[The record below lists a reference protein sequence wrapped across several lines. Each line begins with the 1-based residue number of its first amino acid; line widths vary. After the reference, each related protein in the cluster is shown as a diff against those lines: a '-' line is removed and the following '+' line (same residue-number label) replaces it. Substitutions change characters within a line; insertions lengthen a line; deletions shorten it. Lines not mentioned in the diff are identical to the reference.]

1 VTLRILKSGLV
12 GTNPFS
18 THGALFADFLKF
30 YAGEATATNRPVLV
44 VEYILP

>member
-18 THGALFADFLKF
+18 THGALFADILNF
-30 YAGEATATNRPVLV
+30 YAGETAAANRPVLV
-44 VEYILP
+44 VEYTSP